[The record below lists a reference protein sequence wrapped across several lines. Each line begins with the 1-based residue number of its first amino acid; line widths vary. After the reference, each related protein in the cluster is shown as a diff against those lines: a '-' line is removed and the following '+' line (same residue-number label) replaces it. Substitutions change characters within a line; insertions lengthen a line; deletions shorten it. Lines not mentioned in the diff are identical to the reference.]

1 VNKSMKLWTG
11 LCLALPLLIGG
22 AIAAN
27 AQSAVSW
34 TDTAGFHLHVY
45 SSNGTTVTEEALDPG
60 GDWDAGTLSV
70 SGSTVGATSWKDTG
84 GQYHIRV
91 YVSNATLTG
100 SMITEYSNDGAG
112 WSQGSLSVSGVVAT
126 ATSWVDGS
134 GVPHIRV
141 YVKGSSLVEYCWD
154 DGWGWPQGSF
164 PG

>member
-1 VNKSMKLWTG
+1 MNKSMNLWTG
-11 LCLALPLLIGG
+11 LCLALLLLLGG

-45 SSNGTTVTEEALDPG
+45 SSNGTTVTEEALDPASG
-60 GDWDAGTLSV
+60 WATGSLSV
-70 SGSTVGATSWKDTG
+70 SGSTVGATAWKDTG

-91 YVSNATLTG
+91 YVSNATVTG
-100 SMITEYSNDGAG
+100 SRITEYKNDGSG
-112 WSQGSLSVSGVVAT
+112 WSSGSLSVSGDTAA

-141 YVKGSSLVEYCWD
+141 YVQGSSLIEYCWD
-154 DGWGWPQGSF
+154 NGSGWPEGSF